1 MGGLCLFIYEI
12 PVANGQLAKEMALMT
27 EYGLLGLLET
37 HEKDLPGKR
46 NQIPE
51 IHNSIYFLLFLMQI
65 WKFDLYFRPGAF
77 QTAFAVIL

>member
-12 PVANGQLAKEMALMT
+12 PIANGQLAKDMALMT

-37 HEKDLPGKR
+37 HEKDLPRKR

-51 IHNSIYFLLFLMQI
+51 IHNSI
-65 WKFDLYFRPGAF
+65 
-77 QTAFAVIL
+77 